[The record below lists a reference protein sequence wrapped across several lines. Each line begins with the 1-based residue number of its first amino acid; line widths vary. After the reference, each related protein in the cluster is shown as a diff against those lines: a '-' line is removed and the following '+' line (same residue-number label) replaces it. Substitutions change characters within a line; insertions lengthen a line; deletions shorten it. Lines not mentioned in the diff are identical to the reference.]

1 MNNPTEQFLAS
12 AKSAVTDLTGFATTA
27 FAGFE
32 KLAEVNMAAAKSAFA
47 DAQTQA
53 KAVLGVKS
61 PEDLAALQSGGVQP
75 LVEKAAA
82 YGRSVYEI
90 ATETGAELTKAT
102 EGKLAE
108 AQKTLT
114 AGVEAVLKNAPQG
127 SEAVVAVLKNAMT
140 AGQNALETA
149 QTSVQKVME
158 FAEKNVANVTAETVK
173 SVKAATK
180 AK

>member
-82 YGRSVYEI
+82 YGSSVYEI
-90 ATETGAELTKAT
+90 ATEAGAELTKAT

-108 AQKTLT
+108 AQKTLA
-114 AGVEAVLKNAPQG
+114 AGVDAVLKNAPQG
-127 SEAVVAVLKNAMT
+127 SEAVVAVLKNAMA
-140 AGQNALETA
+140 AGQNALESA
-149 QTSVQKVME
+149 QTSAKKVME
-158 FAEKNVANVTAETVK
+158 FAEKNVAKETVK
-173 SVKAATK
+173 SVKTATK